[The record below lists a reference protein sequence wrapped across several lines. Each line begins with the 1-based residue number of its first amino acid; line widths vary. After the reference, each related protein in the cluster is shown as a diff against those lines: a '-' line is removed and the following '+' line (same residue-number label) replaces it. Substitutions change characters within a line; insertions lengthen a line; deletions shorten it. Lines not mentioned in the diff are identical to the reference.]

1 MSLHHAA
8 QPSHDEGGS
17 GTAPL
22 VEHPTTRSTPFAPHD
37 GLRELLPH
45 RALTRMHHPGDVPG
59 WLVTGY
65 SLVREVLTDQRFGAR
80 IDLLRGPAD
89 QPSQDLTAAPGL
101 FSVMGPPEHT
111 WYRRKLVSAFT
122 LRRVREME
130 PLVEQAVTERLDAMD
145 HAGGP
150 ADLVESFASPVAFQ
164 VIRDLLG
171 VVMDRSSVRATT
183 EALLRLDAT
192 PEQAGQAWE
201 RLLAELREHV
211 HAKHADPGADLM
223 SALVADG
230 DLSDEEI
237 ATMSAMLITGGDDTT
252 ANMLALGTYALLA
265 HPAEL
270 AWLRENPSGI
280 ETAVEEL
287 LRYLTINQFG
297 TTRTALEDVELG
309 GETIRRGELVTLS
322 LSTAN
327 RDPAQFPVPDRLDLG
342 RSGTGHLAF
351 GHGIHHCLGAQLA
364 RVELRAGFSGLLQ
377 RFPGLRLAV
386 APEQVPLRSAAVNYG
401 VHRLLVDW

>member
-1 MSLHHAA
+1 MSLHRAERPSPDERGSSTAA
-8 QPSHDEGGS
+8 LD
-17 GTAPL
+17 
-22 VEHPTTRSTPFAPHD
+22 EHPTTRSTPFAPHD
-37 GLRELLPH
+37 GLRDLLPH
-45 RALTRMHHPGDVPG
+45 RPLARMHHPGDAPG

-65 SLVREVLTDQRFGAR
+65 SLVREVLTDQRFSAR

-89 QPSQDLTAAPGL
+89 QQPQDSTTAPGL

-130 PLVEQAVTERLDAMD
+130 PLVERAVTERLDVME

-150 ADLVESFASPVAFQ
+150 VDLVETFASPVAFH
-164 VIRDLLG
+164 VMRDLLG
-171 VVMDRSSVRATT
+171 MPMDRASVRATT
-183 EALLRLDAT
+183 EALLRLDAD

-211 HAKHADPGADLM
+211 RAKHTTPGRDLT
-223 SALVADG
+223 SALLADG
-230 DLSDEEI
+230 ELSDEEI

-270 AWLRENPSGI
+270 AWLRENPSATD
-280 ETAVEEL
+280 TAVEEL

-297 TTRTALEDVELG
+297 TTRTALEDVELHG
-309 GETIRRGELVTLS
+309 QTIRRGELVTLS

-327 RDPAQFPVPDRLDLG
+327 RDPEQFPEPDRLDLG
-342 RSGTGHLAF
+342 RSSAGHLAF

-364 RVELRAGFSGLLQ
+364 RVELRAGFSGLLA

-401 VHRLLVDW
+401 VHSLLVDW

>member
-1 MSLHHAA
+1 MR
-8 QPSHDEGGS
+8 D
-17 GTAPL
+17 
-22 VEHPTTRSTPFAPHD
+22 
-37 GLRELLPH
+37 LLPH
-45 RALTRMHHPGDVPG
+45 RPLARMHHPGDAPG

-65 SLVREVLTDQRFGAR
+65 SSVREVLTDQRFRSR

-89 QPSQDLTAAPGL
+89 RRPQETTAAPGL

-111 WYRRKLVSAFT
+111 RYRRKLVSAFT

-130 PLVEQAVTERLDAMD
+130 PLVERAVAERLDVMER
-145 HAGGP
+145 AGGP
-150 ADLVESFASPVAFQ
+150 IDLVESFASPVAFQ

-171 VVMDRSSVRATT
+171 MPMDRASVRATT
-183 EALLRLDAT
+183 EALLRLDAD

-211 HAKHADPGADLM
+211 RAKHADPGTDLT

-230 DLSDEEI
+230 ELSDEEI
-237 ATMSAMLITGGDDTT
+237 ATMSAMLVTGGDDTT

-270 AWLRENPSGI
+270 AWLRENPAATG
-280 ETAVEEL
+280 TAVEEL

-297 TTRTALEDVELG
+297 TTRTALEDVELHG
-309 GETIRRGELVTLS
+309 QTIRRGELVTLS

-327 RDPAQFPVPDRLDLG
+327 RDPEQFPEPDRLDLA
-342 RSGTGHLAF
+342 RSGAGHLAF

-364 RVELRAGFSGLLQ
+364 RVELRAGFSGLLG
-377 RFPGLRLAV
+377 RFPTLRLAV

-401 VHRLLVDW
+401 VHTLLVDW